1 MTFVCVL
8 TTCYAVS
15 MNDKAYM
22 VRHFLASLA
31 YRFHKAVADAPEGFD
46 GLEPGYGIRPPLA
59 IVYHIN
65 GVLGYGKV
73 ALETGDF
80 DSWYHHAKL
89 AWHGEIAA
97 VYEMLQG
104 MDTFLASDAA
114 IEGERLE
121 RLLQGPLSDA
131 MTHVGQLAMLR
142 RIAGSPLHAEN
153 FFKAA
158 IKAGQVTEEQ
168 PEPVSPDP

>member
-1 MTFVCVL
+1 
-8 TTCYAVS
+8 
-15 MNDKAYM
+15 MNDQAHM

-46 GLEPGYGIRPPLA
+46 VFEPGFGIRPPLM
-59 IVYHIN
+59 IVRHMN

-80 DSWYHHAKL
+80 DYWHYHPSLDWK
-89 AWHGEIAA
+89 GEIAL
-97 VYEMLQG
+97 VHETLQEI
-104 MDTFLASDAA
+104 DTFLASTSET
-114 IEGERLE
+114 EGERLE

-142 RIAGSPLHAEN
+142 RMAGSPIHAEN
-153 FFKAA
+153 FFRAA
-158 IKAGQVTEEQ
+158 IKAGQVSEEQ
-168 PEPVSPDP
+168 PAPMSPDP

>member
-1 MTFVCVL
+1 
-8 TTCYAVS
+8 
-15 MNDKAYM
+15 M

-46 GLEPGYGIRPPLA
+46 ALEPDYGIRPPLA
-59 IVYHIN
+59 IVYHMN

-73 ALETGDF
+73 ALETGNID
-80 DSWYHHAKL
+80 YHHEHPVL
-89 AWHGEIAA
+89 DWNGEIAQ
-97 VYEMLQG
+97 VHETLQG
-104 MDTFLASDAA
+104 IDMFLSSNAA

-142 RIAGSPLHAEN
+142 RIVGSPIHAEN

-158 IKAGQVTEEQ
+158 IKAGQVGEEQ
-168 PEPVSPDP
+168 PAPVSPDP

>member
-1 MTFVCVL
+1 
-8 TTCYAVS
+8 
-15 MNDKAYM
+15 MNDKAHM

-31 YRFHKAVADAPEGFD
+31 YRFHKAVADAPEGFEA
-46 GLEPGYGIRPPLA
+46 LEPGFGIRSPLI
-59 IVYHIN
+59 IVRHMN

-73 ALETGDF
+73 ALETGDV
-80 DSWYHHAKL
+80 DYYHKHPVL
-89 AWHGEIAA
+89 DWHSEIALIHKT
-97 VYEMLQG
+97 LQEID
-104 MDTFLASDAA
+104 MFLASDVDVA
-114 IEGERLE
+114 GERLE

-142 RIAGSPLHAEN
+142 RIAGSPIHAEN

-158 IKAGQVTEEQ
+158 IKAGQVSDVQ

>member
-1 MTFVCVL
+1 
-8 TTCYAVS
+8 
-15 MNDKAYM
+15 MNDKADM

-46 GLEPGYGIRPPLA
+46 VFEPGYGIRSPLI
-59 IVYHIN
+59 IVRHMN

-73 ALETGDF
+73 AVETGDF
-80 DSWYHHAKL
+80 DY
-89 AWHGEIAA
+89 WHKHPSLDWKGEVALVHETLHEI
-97 VYEMLQG
+97 
-104 MDTFLASDAA
+104 DTVLSSSTS

-142 RIAGSPLHAEN
+142 RMAGSPIHAEN

-158 IKAGQVTEEQ
+158 IKAGQVGEEQ
-168 PEPVSPDP
+168 PAPVSPDP

>member
-1 MTFVCVL
+1 
-8 TTCYAVS
+8 
-15 MNDKAYM
+15 MNDKAHM

-31 YRFHKAVADAPEGFD
+31 YRFHKAVADVPEGFD
-46 GLEPGYGIRPPLA
+46 GLEPGYGIRSPLI
-59 IVYHIN
+59 IVRHMN

-73 ALETGDF
+73 ALETGNVDY
-80 DSWYHHAKL
+80 YHKHPVLDWNAEVAL
-89 AWHGEIAA
+89 IHETLQEIDA
-97 VYEMLQG
+97 VLSSG
-104 MDTFLASDAA
+104 AG

-142 RIAGSPLHAEN
+142 RIAGSPVHAEN

-158 IKAGQVTEEQ
+158 IKAGQVGEEQ
-168 PEPVSPDP
+168 PAPVSPDP

>member
-1 MTFVCVL
+1 
-8 TTCYAVS
+8 
-15 MNDKAYM
+15 MNDKAHM

-46 GLEPGYGIRPPLA
+46 ALEPGYGIRPPLA

-73 ALETGDF
+73 AVETDDF
-80 DSWYHHAKL
+80 NSWYHHPKL
-89 AWHGEIAA
+89 DWQGELAA
-97 VYEMLQG
+97 VHKKLQEI
-104 MDTFLASDAA
+104 DAVLSSTET

-142 RIAGSPLHAEN
+142 RMAGSPIHAEN
-153 FFKAA
+153 FFRAD
-158 IKAGQVTEEQ
+158 IQAGQVGEEQ
-168 PEPVSPDP
+168 PEPVSPDT

>member
-1 MTFVCVL
+1 
-8 TTCYAVS
+8 
-15 MNDKAYM
+15 MNDKAHM

-46 GLEPGYGIRPPLA
+46 KLEPGFGIRPPLI
-59 IVYHIN
+59 IVRHMN

-73 ALETGDF
+73 AVETGNYDY
-80 DSWYHHAKL
+80 WHHHPSLDWK
-89 AWHGEIAA
+89 GEIGLIH
-97 VYEMLQG
+97 EKLQEI
-104 MDTFLASDAA
+104 DTVLASTED

-142 RIAGSPLHAEN
+142 RIAGSPIHAEN

-158 IKAGQVTEEQ
+158 IKAGQVGEEQ
-168 PEPVSPDP
+168 PAPVSPDA

>member
-1 MTFVCVL
+1 
-8 TTCYAVS
+8 
-15 MNDKAYM
+15 MNDKAHM

-31 YRFHKAVADAPEGFD
+31 YRFHKAVTDAPAGFD
-46 GLEPGYGIRPPLA
+46 VLEPGYGIRPPLA

-80 DSWYHHAKL
+80 DY
-89 AWHGEIAA
+89 WHKHPELDWRGEIAL
-97 VYEMLQG
+97 VHGKLQEI
-104 MDTFLASDAA
+104 DIFLASDVE
-114 IEGERLE
+114 IVGERLE

-142 RIAGSPLHAEN
+142 RIAGSPIHAEN
-153 FFKAA
+153 FIKAA
-158 IKAGQVTEEQ
+158 IKVGQVCEEQ
-168 PEPVSPDP
+168 PEPVSPDR

>member
-1 MTFVCVL
+1 
-8 TTCYAVS
+8 

-46 GLEPGYGIRPPLA
+46 GLGPGYGIRPPLT
-59 IVYHIN
+59 IVRHMN

-80 DSWYHHAKL
+80 DYWHHHPSLDWK
-89 AWHGEIAA
+89 GEIAL
-97 VYEMLQG
+97 VHETLQG
-104 MDTFLASDAA
+104 IDTFLASDADVA
-114 IEGERLE
+114 GERLE

-142 RIAGSPLHAEN
+142 RMAGSPLHAEN
-153 FFKAA
+153 FFKAD
-158 IKAGQVTEEQ
+158 IKAGQVGEEQ
-168 PEPVSPDP
+168 PAPVSPDP